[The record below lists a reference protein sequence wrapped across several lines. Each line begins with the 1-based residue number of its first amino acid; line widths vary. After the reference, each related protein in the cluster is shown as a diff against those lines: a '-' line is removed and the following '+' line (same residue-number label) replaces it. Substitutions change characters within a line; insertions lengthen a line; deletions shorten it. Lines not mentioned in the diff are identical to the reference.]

1 MTPNPDS
8 PTGTAPEAVKAF
20 KPSTLVAG
28 IPLVPLPADFQ
39 GKWVVLDD
47 DQETIR
53 AVADTF
59 PEILGLA
66 QQLGLVDSVIER
78 APGLHPTVARRPFEL
93 LLGESANVLE
103 DVQRT
108 IPDADQWLDTPN
120 TRLWCK
126 KPRELVGTPQEGQL
140 RYLLRGI
147 WSGITS

>member
-78 APGLHPTVARRPFEL
+78 APWTSSHRGTQAVRTPAWRVGKRP
-93 LLGESANVLE
+93 
-103 DVQRT
+103 
-108 IPDADQWLDTPN
+108 
-120 TRLWCK
+120 
-126 KPRELVGTPQEGQL
+126 
-140 RYLLRGI
+140 
-147 WSGITS
+147 